1 MDLPQEI
8 DDYLRESLEYALGH
22 PVSAR
27 TLELNIRSS
36 EEIQRHI
43 RDQCFILKSKLSE
56 KDRII
61 ECVRAESSM
70 NAHALKKFS
79 EENQKLITEHTELLA
94 RCAKWDV
101 ECTLYERDIEALKE
115 FGNQADERAKE
126 AESRVLC
133 LEDETSK
140 LWEELQS
147 LKKLSEGE
155 FTENFLIDTFISSFI
170 NEDEVASA
178 SLSFLEAD
186 SRVDLCQK
194 MLKIWDGLVL
204 FLVFFF
210 ILWIITTKK
219 FPIHISKTVYK
230 MAIADSTRKTK
241 GMKIIR
247 IFVVI
252 SNILKP
258 ATHTA
263 LALASEVKN
272 LQKDKD
278 MLRMNLIKAEE
289 ENCERKYSNSAVE
302 KIDFSDAADS
312 PRKLLSRCY
321 ITHSPCNLI

>member
-8 DDYLRESLEYALGH
+8 DDYLRESLEYSLEH

-36 EEIQRHI
+36 EVTQRHI
-43 RDQCFILKSKLSE
+43 RDQCFILKSKLLE

-194 MLKIWDGLVL
+194 MLKIWDGL
-204 FLVFFF
+204 
-210 ILWIITTKK
+210 
-219 FPIHISKTVYK
+219 
-230 MAIADSTRKTK
+230 
-241 GMKIIR
+241 
-247 IFVVI
+247 
-252 SNILKP
+252 KP

-289 ENCERKYSNSAVE
+289 EVEALFKENNTLDKEYTRLTNLLDSEGSHSSGSIKNCEPKSSNSAVE
-302 KIDFSDAADS
+302 KKIDFSDAADS

>member
-1 MDLPQEI
+1 
-8 DDYLRESLEYALGH
+8 
-22 PVSAR
+22 
-27 TLELNIRSS
+27 
-36 EEIQRHI
+36 
-43 RDQCFILKSKLSE
+43 
-56 KDRII
+56 
-61 ECVRAESSM
+61 M

-94 RCAKWDV
+94 QCAKWDV

-147 LKKLSEGE
+147 LKKLTEGE

-204 FLVFFF
+204 FLVFF
-210 ILWIITTKK
+210 ILWIITTK
-219 FPIHISKTVYK
+219 
-230 MAIADSTRKTK
+230 
-241 GMKIIR
+241 
-247 IFVVI
+247 I
-252 SNILKP
+252 SNTYI
-258 ATHTA
+258 
-263 LALASEVKN
+263 KN
-272 LQKDKD
+272 CVY
-278 MLRMNLIKAEE
+278 NG
-289 ENCERKYSNSAVE
+289 NS
-302 KIDFSDAADS
+302 
-312 PRKLLSRCY
+312 
-321 ITHSPCNLI
+321 